1 QQSYIAP
8 PPGDVSWGSSMPVS
22 NRGDSVCEDIC
33 DAIVDC
39 SKCEDRMCEDVC
51 EDVEDYCLSVCSDYV
66 GS

>member
-1 QQSYIAP
+1 
-8 PPGDVSWGSSMPVS
+8 MPVS